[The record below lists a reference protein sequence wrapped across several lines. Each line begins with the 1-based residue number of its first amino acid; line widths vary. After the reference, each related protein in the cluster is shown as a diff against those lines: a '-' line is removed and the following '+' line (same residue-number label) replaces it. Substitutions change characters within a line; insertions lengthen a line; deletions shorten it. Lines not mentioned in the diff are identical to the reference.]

1 MTKEAVLALLRE
13 AGDFVSGQ
21 EMSRRLQL
29 SRAAVWKAVQ
39 ALRDAGW
46 EIESVTN
53 KGYRLVS
60 APDRLDAGE
69 IRRLLGD
76 HPWAPLVQVFETV
89 DSTNTVA
96 KGLAAAGAPEGP
108 VVVADQQTGGRGR
121 LGRKFASPPGVGVFL
136 TVVLRPNVSP
146 MELLHLTAVS
156 AVATADAIEEATALR
171 PGIKWT
177 NDLVLG
183 KRKCVGILTEMS
195 LQAESGLVDY
205 AVVGIGTNCNHTQE
219 DFPEE
224 VRPVAVSLREETGR
238 TVDRNAYAA
247 ALIRALYR
255 ANAELVSGKV
265 NWMERYRRDCI
276 TIGKDVKIVRGDAVQ
291 LAHADGVDDDGAL
304 LVTYA
309 DGTTGAV
316 NSGEVSVRGMYGYL

>member
-1 MTKEAVLALLRE
+1 M
-13 AGDFVSGQ
+13 
-21 EMSRRLQL
+21 
-29 SRAAVWKAVQ
+29 
-39 ALRDAGW
+39 
-46 EIESVTN
+46 
-53 KGYRLVS
+53 S

-96 KGLAAAGAPEGP
+96 KGLAAAGAPEGT

-136 TVVLRPNVSP
+136 TVVLRPNVPP

-177 NDLVLG
+177 NDLVIG

-255 ANAELVSGKV
+255 ANAELLSGKV

>member
-13 AGDFVSGQ
+13 TGDFVSGQ
-21 EMSRRLQL
+21 EMSRRLEL

-39 ALRDAGW
+39 ALREDGW
-46 EIESVTN
+46 QIESATN

-96 KGLAAAGAPEGP
+96 KGLAAAGAPEGT

-136 TVVLRPNVSP
+136 TVVLRPNVPP

-156 AVATADAIEEATALR
+156 AVATADAVEEAAALR

-177 NDLVLG
+177 NDLVIG

-205 AVVGIGTNCNHTQE
+205 AVVGIGTNCNHTEE

-224 VRPVAVSLREETGR
+224 VRPVAVSLREATGR

-247 ALIRALYR
+247 ALIGALYR
-255 ANAELVSGKV
+255 ANAELLSGKV

-276 TIGKDVKIVRGDAVQ
+276 TIGKDVKIVRGDTVR

-304 LVTYA
+304 LVTYD